1 MGIHVP
7 DFQKWDNAMGIP
19 VIVTFKK
26 WEQIEDPHRTTTFL
40 KSHTM
45 HTVVLAIISYQAE
58 LHERYVTWADSSN
71 VNFQNDQKTMTS
83 AIKMNY
89 GANRVETHGNHQVSI
104 IYFFQFTFGIKIK
117 IRKSVIDISFSF
129 KNKINIITYKCKYLC
144 IMSVT

>member
-7 DFQKWDNAMGIP
+7 DFQKWDNTMGIP

-26 WEQIEDPHRTTTFL
+26 WEQIEDPHRTTIFL

-45 HTVVLAIISYQAE
+45 HTVVFAIISYQTE

-71 VNFQNDQKTMTS
+71 VNFQNIQKTMTS

-89 GANRVETHGNHQVSI
+89 GANRGETHGNHQVSI
-104 IYFFQFTFGIKIK
+104 IYFYQFTFGIKIK
-117 IRKSVIDISFSF
+117 MSKFVIHILFSF
-129 KNKINIITYKCKYLC
+129 KNKISTITYKCK
-144 IMSVT
+144 